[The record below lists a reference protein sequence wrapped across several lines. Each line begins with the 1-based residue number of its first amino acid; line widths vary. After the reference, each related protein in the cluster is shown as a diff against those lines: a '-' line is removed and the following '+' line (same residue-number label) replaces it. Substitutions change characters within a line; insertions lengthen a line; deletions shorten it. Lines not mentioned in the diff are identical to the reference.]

1 MLAAMLRLSEDAI
14 SELPVST
21 LGHRYEITIASFV
34 AVTQGYWR
42 SNIQDAKKLQVIHD
56 LAIVLGDTLINTV
69 YLESD
74 NFQEEVRQDERAAF
88 QNAEQEIAQC
98 VRARIEE
105 YLVEIDRVVDDRTG
119 KTQGVGLTEALYRN
133 LTGDSPIESCDAS
146 ELKLR
151 LLTSLAMP
159 MILVFMN
166 AMRCRF

>member
-14 SELPVST
+14 SQLPVPT

-42 SNIQDAKKLQVIHD
+42 SNIQDAKKQQVIDD

-74 NFQEEVRQDERAAF
+74 NFQEEVHQDKQAAF
-88 QNAEQEIAQC
+88 HNAEQEIAHC

-105 YLVEIDRVVDDRTG
+105 YLVEIDRVVADRTG
-119 KTQGVGLTEALYRN
+119 KTRGVGLTEVLYRN
-133 LTGDSPIESCDAS
+133 LTEASPIEDCDAS

-151 LLTSLAMP
+151 LLASLTMP

>member
-14 SELPVST
+14 SQLPVPT

-42 SNIQDAKKLQVIHD
+42 SNIQDAKKQQVIDD

-74 NFQEEVRQDERAAF
+74 NFQEEVHQDKQAAF
-88 QNAEQEIAQC
+88 HNAEQEIAHC

-105 YLVEIDRVVDDRTG
+105 YLVEIDRVVADRTG
-119 KTQGVGLTEALYRN
+119 KTRGVGLTEVLYRN
-133 LTGDSPIESCDAS
+133 LTEASPIEDCDAS

-151 LLTSLAMP
+151 LLASLTMP

-166 AMRCRF
+166 DMRCRF